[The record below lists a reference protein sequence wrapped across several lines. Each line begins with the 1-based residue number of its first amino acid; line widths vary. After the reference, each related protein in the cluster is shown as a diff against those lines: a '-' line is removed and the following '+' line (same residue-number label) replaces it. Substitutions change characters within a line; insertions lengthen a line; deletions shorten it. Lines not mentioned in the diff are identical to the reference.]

1 MSISLLIVQP
11 GAEGVDLRS
20 GVSVGMVGS
29 INSKQQLEF
38 VCAIPGMSI
47 SLLTVQPGVEGVDLM
62 DWRIGGVGEWEEVGC
77 DGMV

>member
-1 MSISLLIVQP
+1 VQP

-38 VCAIPGMSI
+38 VCAI
-47 SLLTVQPGVEGVDLM
+47 Q
-62 DWRIGGVGEWEEVGC
+62 
-77 DGMV
+77 